1 MAGSFKKAC
10 VLLWLTSLPSAVQA
24 FGTEMAKFK
33 ANTFRPELL
42 LLLVLLVF
50 LSLRVETRV
59 GERYKGYEENT
70 NK

>member
-24 FGTEMAKFK
+24 FGTEMAKF
-33 ANTFRPELL
+33 TFRPELL